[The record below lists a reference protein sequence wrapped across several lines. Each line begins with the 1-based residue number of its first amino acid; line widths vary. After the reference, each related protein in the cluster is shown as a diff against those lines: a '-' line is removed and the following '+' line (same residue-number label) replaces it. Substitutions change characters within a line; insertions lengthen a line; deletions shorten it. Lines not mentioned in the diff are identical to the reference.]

1 MNRQNAS
8 ASDPDSE
15 SSQWSGLLVRLLEAW
30 ERGDSGELER
40 MRHEHPE
47 YADSI
52 FDFLN
57 DQAHCR
63 NILGTIRDDTSPRED
78 SAKVRWNPQDSV
90 QDDSQWSLTSLRSAK
105 FPILFGDYRLVSE
118 IGRGGMGI
126 VYKAEHRRL
135 NRVVA
140 LKVLRSGEL
149 SNDEELARF
158 RVEAESSAAIE
169 HPNIVSIYEVGEA
182 RGLTYYTMTFVD
194 GENLSAMIRR
204 QSLGF
209 KESARIISRIA
220 DAVEAAHRIGIIH
233 RDLKPSNILIDRAG
247 DPYLIDF
254 GLAKGAGTNQG
265 LTSTGQILGTPA
277 YMAPEQARCETL
289 TPATDIYS
297 LGAVLYEMAAGQAPF
312 SGPTPVDIL
321 LQVLN
326 LDPPSPRKVNPQ
338 VPRALATIISQ
349 AMDKD
354 RSRRYDSAR
363 AVQDDL
369 RRFILDEPIQQP
381 QPSWIE
387 RGNLWWRREPV
398 LVSHLIAILAVL
410 LIVLVSK
417 QLSEHVSE
425 NAPWVITLLLVWAA
439 GSYLFQQLSISDRY
453 QTAAYWGW
461 AAFDVV
467 VYTTLIFIAEPPRG
481 LLLIGYP
488 MMIGASGL
496 LYRVRFV
503 VFVTAMCIA
512 GFTILLAT
520 VNDSLTGKPEFC
532 VIYISGLV
540 VLALCLISM
549 IRRVRGLADY
559 FACGR

>member
-8 ASDPDSE
+8 AADPDSE

-30 ERGDSGELER
+30 ERGDSGDLER

-47 YADSI
+47 HADSI

-63 NILGTIRDDTSPRED
+63 DILGTIRDDTSQLAN
-78 SAKVRWNPQDSV
+78 SATVRWHPQDSV

-105 FPILFGDYRLVSE
+105 FPVRFGDYSLVSV

-126 VYKAEHRRL
+126 VFKAEHRTL

-140 LKVLRSGEL
+140 LKIMRSGEL
-149 SNDEELARF
+149 SNEEELARF
-158 RVEAESSAAIE
+158 RVEAELSAAIE
-169 HPNIVSIYEVGEA
+169 HPSIVSIYEVGET

-194 GENLSAMIRR
+194 GENLSALIKR
-204 QSLGF
+204 QPLGF
-209 KESARIISRIA
+209 KESARIVARIA

-233 RDLKPSNILIDRAG
+233 RDLKPSNILIDHAG

-289 TPATDIYS
+289 TPSTDIYS
-297 LGAVLYEMAAGQAPF
+297 LGAVLYELASGQAPF
-312 SGPTPVDIL
+312 SGPTAVDIL

-326 LDPPSPRKVNPQ
+326 LDPPLPRKVNPK
-338 VPRALATIISQ
+338 VPRALAVIISR
-349 AMDKD
+349 AINKD
-354 RSRRYDSAR
+354 PARRYGSAL

-387 RGNLWWRREPV
+387 RVNLWWRREPV
-398 LVSHLIAILAVL
+398 LVSHLIAILSVL
-410 LIVLVSK
+410 LIVLIAK
-417 QLSEHVSE
+417 LVSE
-425 NAPWVITLLLVWAA
+425 QVSQNAPWVITLLLVWAA
-439 GSYLFQQLSISDRY
+439 GSYLFQQLSINERY

-467 VYTTLIFIAEPPRG
+467 VYTTLIFIADPPRG

-503 VFVTAMCIA
+503 VFVTTMCIA

-520 VNDSLTGKPEFC
+520 VNDSLTEQPEFC
-532 VIYISGLV
+532 VIYTSGLV

>member
-8 ASDPDSE
+8 ASDPEGE
-15 SSQWSGLLVRLLEAW
+15 SSQWSGLLVRLLEAC

-40 MRHEHPE
+40 VQHEHPE
-47 YADSI
+47 HADSI
-52 FDFLN
+52 FDFLQ
-57 DQAHCR
+57 DQALCR
-63 NILGTIRDDTSPRED
+63 NILRTIRDDTSPLED
-78 SAKVRWNPQDSV
+78 SAKVRWNPEDSV
-90 QDDSQWSLTSLRSAK
+90 QDESQWSLTSLRSAK
-105 FPILFGDYRLVSE
+105 FPVLFGDYCLVSE

-126 VYKAEHRRL
+126 VFKAEHRRL

-140 LKVLRSGEL
+140 LKVMRSGEL
-149 SNDEELARF
+149 SNEEELRRF

-194 GENLSAMIRR
+194 GENLSSLIRR

-209 KESARIISRIA
+209 KESARIVARIA
-220 DAVEAAHRIGIIH
+220 DAIAAAHRIGIIH

-247 DPYLIDF
+247 EPYLIDF

-297 LGAVLYEMAAGQAPF
+297 LGAVLYELAAGQAPF

-326 LDPPSPRKVNPQ
+326 LDPPLPRKVNPR
-338 VPRALATIISQ
+338 VPRALAAIICR

-354 RSRRYDSAR
+354 PSRRFGSSR
-363 AVQDDL
+363 ALQEDL
-369 RRFILDEPIQQP
+369 HRFILDEPIHQP

-387 RGNLWWRREPV
+387 RVNLWWRREPV
-398 LVSHLIAILAVL
+398 LVSHLTAILAVL
-410 LIVLVSK
+410 LIVLISRL
-417 QLSEHVSE
+417 LSEQVSQ
-425 NAPWVITLLLVWAA
+425 NAAWVFTLLPVWAA

-467 VYTTLIFIAEPPRG
+467 IYTTLIFIAEPPRG

-503 VFVTAMCIA
+503 VFVTATCIA

-520 VNDSLTGKPEFC
+520 VNDSLTEQPEFC
-532 VIYISGLV
+532 VIYISGLA

>member
-1 MNRQNAS
+1 MNRQNS
-8 ASDPDSE
+8 SGSNLDSE
-15 SSQWSGLLVRLLEAW
+15 SSQWNGLLVRLLEAW
-30 ERGDSGELER
+30 ERGDLGDLER

-47 YADSI
+47 HADSI

-63 NILGTIRDDTSPRED
+63 DVLGTIRDDTPQLAD
-78 SAKVRWNPQDSV
+78 SATVQWYPRDSV

-105 FPILFGDYRLVSE
+105 FPVRFGDYSLLSE

-126 VYKAEHRRL
+126 VFKAEHRTL

-140 LKVLRSGEL
+140 LKVMRSGEL
-149 SNDEELARF
+149 SNEEELARF

-182 RGLTYYTMTFVD
+182 RGLTYYTMAFVD
-194 GENLSAMIRR
+194 GENLSALIRR

-209 KESARIISRIA
+209 KESARVVARIA

-265 LTSTGQILGTPA
+265 LTANGQILGTPA
-277 YMAPEQARCETL
+277 YMAPEQARCEDL

-297 LGAVLYEMAAGQAPF
+297 LGAVLYELAAGQAPF

-326 LDPPSPRKVNPQ
+326 LDPPLPRKVNPQ
-338 VPRALATIISQ
+338 VPRALAVIISR
-349 AMDKD
+349 AMDKEP
-354 RSRRYDSAR
+354 SRRYGSAR
-363 AVQDDL
+363 AMQDDL

-387 RGNLWWRREPV
+387 RVNLWWRREPI
-398 LVSHLIAILAVL
+398 LVSHLSAILAVL
-410 LIVLVSK
+410 LIVLISK
-417 QLSEHVSE
+417 LLSEQVSQ

-453 QTAAYWGW
+453 QTATYWGW

-467 VYTTLIFIAEPPRG
+467 VYTTLIFIADPPRA

-488 MMIGASGL
+488 MMIAASGL

-520 VNDSLTGKPEFC
+520 VNDSLAEKPEFC
-532 VIYISGLV
+532 VIYTSGLV

>member
-8 ASDPDSE
+8 ASDAESDSPQLTE
-15 SSQWSGLLVRLLEAW
+15 LLLRLLEAW
-30 ERGDSGELER
+30 ERGDSDDLER
-40 MRHEHPE
+40 IRHEHPE
-47 YADSI
+47 HADSI

-57 DQAHCR
+57 DQAQCR
-63 NILGTIRDDTSPRED
+63 DILGAIRDQTSPLAD
-78 SAKVRWNPQDSV
+78 SATVQWNPQDSN
-90 QDDSQWSLTSLRSAK
+90 QDHSQWSLTSLRNAK
-105 FPILFGDYRLVSE
+105 FPVRFGDYSLVSE

-126 VYKAEHRRL
+126 VFKAEHRRL
-135 NRVVA
+135 KRVVA
-140 LKVLRSGEL
+140 LKVMRSGEL
-149 SNDEELARF
+149 SNEEELARF
-158 RVEAESSAAIE
+158 RGEAESSAAIE

-194 GENLSAMIRR
+194 GENLSALIRC
-204 QSLGF
+204 QPLAF
-209 KESARIISRIA
+209 KESARIVAQIA

-233 RDLKPSNILIDRAG
+233 RDLKPSNILIDRNR

-254 GLAKGAGTNQG
+254 GLAKGAGTNQA

-277 YMAPEQARCETL
+277 YMAPEQARCEDL
-289 TPATDIYS
+289 TPASDIYS
-297 LGAVLYEMAAGQAPF
+297 LGAVLYELAAGQAPF

-338 VPRALATIISQ
+338 VPRALAVIISR
-349 AMDKD
+349 AMNEDPA
-354 RSRRYDSAR
+354 RRYGSAR
-363 AVQDDL
+363 AMQDDL
-369 RRFILDEPIQQP
+369 RRFILDEPIEQP
-381 QPSWIE
+381 QPTFIE
-387 RGNLWWRREPV
+387 RVHLWWRREPV
-398 LVSHLIAILAVL
+398 LVSHLIAILTVL
-410 LIVLVSK
+410 VIVLTSK
-417 QLSEHVSE
+417 LLSEQVSQ
-425 NAPWVITLLLVWAA
+425 NAQWVITLLPVWAA
-439 GSYLFQQLSISDRY
+439 GSYLFQQLSISERY

-512 GFTILLAT
+512 GFAILLAT
-520 VNDSLTGKPEFC
+520 VNDSLTEQPEFC
-532 VIYISGLV
+532 VIYTSGLV

>member
-1 MNRQNAS
+1 MSQNAS
-8 ASDPDSE
+8 ASDPDNE
-15 SSQWSGLLVRLLEAW
+15 SPQFTGLLVRLLEAW
-30 ERGDSGELER
+30 ERGDSGDLER
-40 MRHEHPE
+40 MRQEHPE

-52 FDFLN
+52 LDFLN
-57 DQAHCR
+57 IQAQCR
-63 NILGTIRDDTSPRED
+63 DVLGTIRDDTPQMANSATVQWHPRD
-78 SAKVRWNPQDSV
+78 SA
-90 QDDSQWSLTSLRSAK
+90 QDDSQWSLTSLRDAN
-105 FPILFGDYRLVSE
+105 FPVRFGDYSLLGE

-126 VYKAEHRRL
+126 VFKAEHRRL

-140 LKVLRSGEL
+140 LKVMRSGEL

-158 RVEAESSAAIE
+158 RVEAESSASIE

-182 RGLTYYTMTFVD
+182 KGLTYYTMAFVD
-194 GENLSAMIRR
+194 GENLSKLIRR
-204 QSLGF
+204 QALGF
-209 KESARIISRIA
+209 KESARIVARIA
-220 DAVEAAHRIGIIH
+220 DAVEAAHRIGVIH
-233 RDLKPSNILIDRAG
+233 RDLKPSNILVDRAG

-254 GLAKGAGTNQG
+254 GLAKGTRTNQN

-277 YMAPEQARCETL
+277 YMAPEQARCESL

-297 LGAVLYEMAAGQAPF
+297 LGAVLYELAAGQAPF

-326 LDPPSPRKVNPQ
+326 LDPPLPRKVNPK
-338 VPRALATIISQ
+338 VPRELAVIISR
-349 AMDKD
+349 AMDKNPD
-354 RSRRYDSAR
+354 RRYPSAR
-363 AVQDDL
+363 ALEEDL
-369 RRFILDEPIQQP
+369 RRFLLGEPIEQP

-387 RGNLWWRREPV
+387 RVNLWWRREPV
-398 LVSHLIAILAVL
+398 LVSHLSAILAVL
-410 LIVLVSK
+410 VIVLITQ
-417 QLSEHVSE
+417 QLSERVSE
-425 NAPWVITLLLVWAA
+425 NAPWVITFLMVWAS
-439 GSYLFQQLSISDRY
+439 GSYLFQQLAVTDRY

-488 MMIGASGL
+488 MMITASGL

-503 VFVTAMCIA
+503 VFVTAMCIT
-512 GFTILLAT
+512 GFTVLLAT
-520 VNDSLTGKPEFC
+520 VNDSLTEQPEFC
-532 VIYISGLV
+532 VIYTSGLV

-559 FACGR
+559 FACNR